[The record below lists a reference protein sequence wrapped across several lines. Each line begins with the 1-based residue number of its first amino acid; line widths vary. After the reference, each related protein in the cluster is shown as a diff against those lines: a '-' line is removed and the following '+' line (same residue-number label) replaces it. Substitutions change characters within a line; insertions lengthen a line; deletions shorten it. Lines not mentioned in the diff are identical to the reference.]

1 MDEHRPIDKPGMRRM
16 LFCLRIVRDASLRM
30 SRLPS
35 PKRASLVCLSIV
47 NDRRHGADV
56 VSVAATLDFNTRR
69 PVRRI
74 DTE

>member
-30 SRLPS
+30 SRPPS

-47 NDRRHGADV
+47 IAGMARTLLASRRHSTSARDDP
-56 VSVAATLDFNTRR
+56 LDA
-69 PVRRI
+69 
-74 DTE
+74 